1 MIASERPSIF
11 RLFYF
16 SFFACL
22 GIYLPYFNLYLT
34 DLQFTGWQIGLMAA
48 IPSFIKIFST
58 AAWGI
63 LSDRWQ
69 ARRGLTIFGCF
80 MSLLTFSFFIW
91 FQNYWGMVL
100 IMIVFSLFWSPTLPL
115 VEATTLDLIEKR
127 NWDYGRI
134 RLWGSIGFI
143 LLSLGF
149 GVFLDETSTKMILP
163 GMLIFLGITLISSL
177 FFPDGSKNGVE
188 INLKLTGFL
197 KRPDVIIFFSCCF
210 LMQASHGTYYGF
222 FSIVLKEIGY
232 SKTLIG
238 FLWSIGV
245 FAEILVMAFAGKL
258 MAKIG
263 TLPLMTISLLFATL
277 RWTICALTLSL
288 IPLIFAQLLH
298 AFSFGLFHVAAIMQI
313 QQMVPRSL
321 RASGQSIYSSVSYG
335 MGIGFG
341 LLFNGF
347 LFKTLGPYP
356 LFTFSALMALIAAG
370 LILLLDHTQAQPVG
384 EMSS

>member
-1 MIASERPSIF
+1 MALEHPSIF

-22 GIYLPYFNLYLT
+22 GIYLPYFNLYLA
-34 DLQFTGWQIGLMAA
+34 DLHFSGWQIGLMAA
-48 IPSFIKIFST
+48 IPPFLKTFST

-63 LSDRWQ
+63 LSDHWQ

-80 MSLLTFSFFIW
+80 MSLLSFSFFIW
-91 FQNYWGMVL
+91 IQNYWGMVL
-100 IMIVFSLFWSPTLPL
+100 IMMVFALFWSPTLPL

-134 RLWGSIGFI
+134 RLWGSVGFI

-149 GVFLDETSTKMILP
+149 GLILDETSTRMLIP
-163 GMLIFLGITLISSL
+163 GMLIFLGINLVSSF
-177 FFPDGSKNGVE
+177 FFPDSSKKGAE
-188 INLKLTGFL
+188 TDLKLTGFL
-197 KRPDVIIFFSCCF
+197 KRPDVIIFLSCCF

-245 FAEILVMAFAGKL
+245 FAEILIMAIAGRL
-258 MAKIG
+258 MSQIG
-263 TLPLMTISLLFATL
+263 TLPLMTLSLLLAAL
-277 RWTICALTLSL
+277 RWGICAITLSL
-288 IPLIFAQLLH
+288 IPLIFAQMLH
-298 AFSFGLFHVAAIMQI
+298 AFSFGLFHIAAIMQI
-313 QQMVPRSL
+313 QQMIPRSL

-335 MGIGFG
+335 LGMGFG
-341 LLFNGF
+341 LIFNGL

-356 LFTFSALMALIAAG
+356 LFTFSAIMALIAAG
-370 LILLLDHTQAQPVG
+370 LILLLDHAQGQPVG
-384 EMSS
+384 EISA